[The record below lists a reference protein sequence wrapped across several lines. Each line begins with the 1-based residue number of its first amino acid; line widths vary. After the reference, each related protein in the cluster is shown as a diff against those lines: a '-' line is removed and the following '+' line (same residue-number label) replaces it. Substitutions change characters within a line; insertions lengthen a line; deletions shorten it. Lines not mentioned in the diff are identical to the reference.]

1 MRLCQVALSVADLRR
16 SQAWYRRVVGLEP
29 AGGTSLFAGPL
40 ATMVQGVPRSASTC
54 WWLVDRQ
61 ELLQLEL
68 FEFRSPLVRP
78 LPADWRPN
86 DIGYT
91 MVSIWVADLERVIE
105 RAWAEGTPPL
115 SEPAGPAGSRR
126 VCVRDPD
133 GVLLEL
139 MEDDPRGPSPRG
151 RPRPAV
157 PAAIRAV
164 TLSVQELGRSRR
176 VLTEAFDLWPAEGV
190 RLHGPDHE
198 ALWGLEGAE
207 RQAELLWADD
217 VVVELVEY
225 TRPRGRPWPPGY
237 RISDLG
243 LLNVA
248 FGFQDRGSFEEAHR
262 RCLRAGLRPNSRPL
276 HLGAWSVVYLTD
288 DQGFSFELLHVE
300 PWYLGRMGFHPRAT
314 PKTAALAG
322 RTPSRL
328 RASRRF
334 DKAVLTGAA
343 GGLGTELARLL
354 AQDGSEL
361 VLLDRDAAGLSRL
374 TAELGGEV
382 EVATLQVNFADLE
395 AVDGAARTVAAEHP
409 EADLLIA
416 GAGLDRAQSLL
427 AFDWRQARDDFAVNS
442 LANLVLLSHLAPG
455 MAARGG
461 GHVTAIV
468 SLAAMVGMPYEAAYS
483 ASKAALAAIAESG
496 RAELEPEGVTFT
508 AAFPGF
514 VDTPMYR
521 ANAFRKPRPGGLRD
535 RLRLGAGSSYPI
547 PPRDAAERIYVATLK
562 RRQAVYFPA
571 RERLKLELAR
581 RLPARARDA
590 MTRRAMIPPGA
601 ASRPPRSRY

>member
-1 MRLCQVALSVADLRR
+1 MRLCQIALSVGDLRR
-16 SQAWYRRVVGLEP
+16 SQAWYRRVLGLEP

-86 DIGYT
+86 DTGYT
-91 MVSIWVADLERVIE
+91 MVSIWVADLDRAIE
-105 RAWAEGTPPL
+105 GARAAGSPPL
-115 SEPAGPAGSRR
+115 SEPVGPAGSRR

-139 MEDDPRGPSPRG
+139 MEDDPRAPNPRD

-157 PAAIRAV
+157 PAAIRSV
-164 TLSVQELGRSRR
+164 TLSAPELEGSRR
-176 VLTEAFDLWPAEGV
+176 VLTEAFELQATEGMS
-190 RLHGPDHE
+190 LHGPEHE
-198 ALWGLEGAE
+198 ALWGLDGAE
-207 RQAELLWADD
+207 REAELLWADD
-217 VVVELVEY
+217 VLVELVEY
-225 TRPRGRPWPPGY
+225 ARPRGRPWPPGY

-248 FGFQDRGSFEEAHR
+248 FGFEDRRSFEEAHR
-262 RCLRAGLRPNSRPL
+262 RCLRAGLRANSRPL
-276 HLGAWSVVYLTD
+276 RLGAWSVVYLTD

-300 PWYLGRMGFHPRAT
+300 PWYRGRMGFLPRAT
-314 PKTAALAG
+314 PRTAALTG

-334 DKAVLTGAA
+334 GKAVLTGAA

-354 AQDGSEL
+354 AQDGTEL
-361 VLLDRDAAGLSRL
+361 VLVDRDAAGLSSL
-374 TAELGGEV
+374 ETELGRV
-382 EVATLQVNFADLE
+382 VDVATLEADFADLE
-395 AVDGAARTVAAEHP
+395 AVDGAGRTVAAEHP
-409 EADLLIA
+409 ETDLLIA

-455 MAARGG
+455 MAARGT

-468 SLAAMVGMPYEAAYS
+468 SLAALVGMPYEAAYS

-496 RAELEPEGVTFT
+496 RAELEPEGITFT

-535 RLRLGAGSSYPI
+535 RLRLGRGSPYPI
-547 PPRDAAERIYVATLK
+547 PPREAAERIYMATLK
-562 RRQAVYFPA
+562 RRKAIYFPA
-571 RERLKLELAR
+571 RERLKLELAGT
-581 RLPARARDA
+581 LPARVRDA
-590 MTRRAMIPPGA
+590 LTRRAMIPPGA
-601 ASRPPRSRY
+601 ASRPPGSRY